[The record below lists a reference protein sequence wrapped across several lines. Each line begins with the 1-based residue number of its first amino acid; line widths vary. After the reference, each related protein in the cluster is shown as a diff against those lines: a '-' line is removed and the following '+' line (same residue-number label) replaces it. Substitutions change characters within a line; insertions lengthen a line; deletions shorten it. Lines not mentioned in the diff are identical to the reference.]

1 MVFYRLV
8 LLPPL
13 GPLLLLLHL
22 ALDPGV
28 QIVEEVVT
36 CLQLGG
42 LILYGLGNLG
52 FVVSLN

>member
-1 MVFYRLV
+1 MVFYCLV

-36 CLQLGG
+36 CLELGG
-42 LILYGLGNLG
+42 FILYSLGNLG